1 MRPGGDRRGVQ
12 RASNHF
18 GAVIR
23 EQSRRSLAT
32 NSSQFQYR
40 CSYILYRP
48 RSSSERPSSHLRSS
62 SLVDFS
68 EMALEIL
75 ELFRTSSSTKMGQS
89 TRRASARAS
98 LGRESMEKISPLRS
112 TQISA

>member
-1 MRPGGDRRGVQ
+1 M
-12 RASNHF
+12 
-18 GAVIR
+18 
-23 EQSRRSLAT
+23 T
-32 NSSQFQYR
+32 NSPPEWATWTDNFEWVYLAGKKSG
-40 CSYILYRP
+40 YILYRP

-68 EMALEIL
+68 EMALEIF

-98 LGRESMEKISPLRS
+98 LGRESMEKLSPLRS

>member
-1 MRPGGDRRGVQ
+1 MGRGQ
-12 RASNHF
+12 R
-18 GAVIR
+18 GACGAL
-23 EQSRRSLAT
+23 RSAWKQIPT
-32 NSSQFQYR
+32 EGENN
-40 CSYILYRP
+40 YILYRP

-89 TRRASARAS
+89 TRKASARAS
-98 LGRESMEKISPLRS
+98 LGRESMDMISPLRS